1 MSEQCLALLG
11 LAEVSRRLRGPGL
24 RIELAP
30 FVVEVRSPFPVVAEG
45 LLSVYGGRPVLPSGS
60 GFADF
65 QVAVKP
71 VGWGARRCVFE
82 LDGQRPFTPLAAGE
96 AFAFLEWGLNW
107 CVTSHCHAWLI
118 THAAVLARGNDAV
131 LMPAPPGSGK
141 STLCASLIHHGWRL
155 LSDEMAL
162 LEPDSGMLV
171 PSPRAIS
178 LKNASI
184 DLIARRHPE
193 AVLGPLAHD
202 TQKGTVA
209 HLRVDDDSVRQ
220 ASLLARP
227 CWVVFPTYESG
238 AALQARPVPKA
249 EALVTLAS
257 NSFNQHVHGR
267 QGFNALGDLIERCRV
282 LELRYS
288 DLDEA
293 MAWFGRLEGLR

>member
-1 MSEQCLALLG
+1 MSDTTLALLG
-11 LAEVSRRLRGPGL
+11 LAEISRRLRGPGL

-30 FVVEVRSPFPVVAEG
+30 FVVEVRSPFQVVAQG
-45 LLSVYGGRPVLPSGS
+45 LLSVYGGRPVLPSGAS
-60 GFADF
+60 FADF
-65 QVAVKP
+65 QVAVRP
-71 VGWGARRCVFE
+71 AGLGARQCVFE

-107 CVTSHCHAWLI
+107 CVTSHCHGWLI

-141 STLCASLIHHGWRL
+141 STLCAALMHQGWRL

-162 LEPDSGMLV
+162 LEPESGLLV

-184 DLIARRHPE
+184 DLIARRYAG

-209 HLRVDDDSVRQ
+209 HLRVDEASVSQ
-220 ASLLARP
+220 SGVLARP
-227 CWVVFPTYESG
+227 AWVVFPTYQAG
-238 AALQARPVPKA
+238 AALQAQPVPKGQ
-249 EALVTLAS
+249 ALVSLAS

-267 QGFNALGDLIERCRV
+267 RGFEALADLIERCRV
-282 LELRYS
+282 FELAYS

-293 MAWFGRLEGLR
+293 IDWFQRLERPA

>member
-1 MSEQCLALLG
+1 MSDTNLASLG
-11 LAEVSRRLRGPGL
+11 LAEVMRRLRGPGL
-24 RIELAP
+24 RVELSP
-30 FVVEVRSPFPVVAEG
+30 FVVEVRSPFRVVAEG
-45 LLSVYGGRPVLPSGS
+45 LFSVYGGRPVLPSGA

-65 QVAVKP
+65 QVAVRP
-71 VGWGARRCVFE
+71 AGLGARLCVFE
-82 LDGQRPFTPLAAGE
+82 LDGQHPFTPLAAGE

-107 CVTSHCHAWLI
+107 CVTSHCHGWLI

-141 STLCASLIHHGWRL
+141 STLCAALMHQGWRL

-184 DLIARRHPE
+184 DLIARRHPK

-220 ASLLARP
+220 ARVLARP
-227 CWVVFPTYESG
+227 AWVVFPTYQAG
-238 AALQARPVPKA
+238 ATLRVQTVPKSQ
-249 EALVTLAS
+249 ALVSLAS

-267 QGFNALGDLIERCRV
+267 RGFDALADLIERCRV
-282 LELRYS
+282 FELGYS

-293 MAWFGRLEGLR
+293 IDWFGRLERPT